1 MLVEDIMC
9 RKIVS
14 LTERDTI
21 QTAIEIMRKHKI
33 RHVPI
38 VDDTNHLIGLVSNQD
53 IRDATPSIFHSNDQ
67 VDIFQKPLSTIMQ
80 KDVLTGHPL
89 DFFEDLVSVF
99 YDNKIDCLP
108 ILQDG
113 ILKGIITETDLL
125 YTFVE
130 LTGANQPGSH
140 IQIKVPNK
148 TGILYEISTI
158 FKEKRVNVHSI
169 LVYPNKNK
177 EQEKILVNR
186 IQTMNPL
193 AVVSELRKHGYEVLW
208 PKGLEFPS

>member
-169 LVYPNKNK
+169 LVYPNKNN
-177 EQEKILVNR
+177 EQEKILVIR